1 MLRLLA
7 IASLLLLT
15 PVWASAQEDPPTQ
28 VLITNATV
36 WDGSVNRFLDAGG
49 RCIEHGFLMSEKTIK
64 RIKVVLKDG
73 EVIKNDL

>member
-15 PVWASAQEDPPTQ
+15 PVWASAQEAPPTQ

-36 WDGSVNRFLDAGG
+36 LADYDAN
-49 RCIEHGFLMSEKTIK
+49 
-64 RIKVVLKDG
+64 IKVVVKDG